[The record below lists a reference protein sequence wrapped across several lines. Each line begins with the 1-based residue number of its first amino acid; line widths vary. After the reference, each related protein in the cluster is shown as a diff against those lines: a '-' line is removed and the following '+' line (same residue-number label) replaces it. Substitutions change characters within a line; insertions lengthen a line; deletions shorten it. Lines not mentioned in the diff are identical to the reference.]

1 MKSRAFTMAEL
12 LVTMSIIG
20 VIAAITI
27 PIIRGINPNN
37 EMVMFK
43 KTYFIASRTINELIN
58 DEDYYPEADTNVG
71 SGFSHVDLRD
81 VGLPQATYNGRQY
94 SGASKFCGLFAS
106 KLNISGDFDPN
117 VNCNGRRSLDAGGN
131 FETTDG
137 VRWSMPF
144 GTFAGGSELILV
156 DVNGNKQNNCGE
168 APDFGG
174 NVCAAGVEP
183 DRFAI
188 RVFRDGRIEV
198 PSAVA
203 RRYLTSQNTNKK
215 YSEILEE
222 LRRN

>member
-37 EMVMFK
+37 EMMMFK
-43 KTYFIASRTINELIN
+43 KTYFTASRTINELIN
-58 DEDYYPEADTNVG
+58 DEDYYPEADTPAR
-71 SGFSHVDLRD
+71 SGFSHVLLAGE
-81 VGLPQATYNGRQY
+81 GLPEATYNGRQY

-106 KLNISGDFDPN
+106 KLNISGDFNPD
-117 VNCNGRRSLDAGGN
+117 VNCNARRNLDAGGN

-137 VRWSMPF
+137 VRWSMPVGNF
-144 GTFAGGSELILV
+144 GGSELILV
-156 DVNGNKQNNCGE
+156 DVNGNKPNNCGE
-168 APDFGG
+168 APVFGG
-174 NVCAAGVEP
+174 NVCAGGVAP

-188 RVFRDGRIEV
+188 RVFRDGRMEV
-198 PSAVA
+198 PSEVA
-203 RRYLTSQNTNKK
+203 RRYLTSQNTNKT